1 MHSSHNNFNTII
13 KKKRFIRLKKKNLE
27 NEKRIKNDKRH
38 NNKIEKTS
46 YSFFKR
52 SENYENN

>member
-1 MHSSHNNFNTII
+1 MHSSYNYFDTTI

-27 NEKRIKNDKRH
+27 NKKRIKNDKRH

-46 YSFFKR
+46 
-52 SENYENN
+52 

>member
-1 MHSSHNNFNTII
+1 MYSSYNNINIII